1 MKKVYTYLREI
12 SLIIALLVLATSAG
26 WGQDYTDADG
36 KIHITNPRFPR
47 KAMVRPDC
55 LVNTM
60 INVITVLEDQA
71 ELSNLVDRELDNYT
85 ETKSVA
91 NISLLTD
98 PVVRVKDRKHYYPA
112 GTKAG
117 FCIRGT
123 GEEGAVLSVDLLKT
137 FFIIFYKDGKK
148 VGSAPVNQAGSSDL
162 LRLDVIQLEGSE
174 EARTYLEAEA
184 PKDIKEFDE
193 IALMIG
199 GAEVGALSLSGF
211 KICYAFVGDAQ
222 EHILTNYEEG
232 NCPEFL
238 KGITS
243 VEEKRDTW
251 YEGLPIDLGYYVIST
266 PGIEGTEGKLIDNDK
281 ESALEFFTLLSVD
294 LLGVGGPNPGVYCE
308 GELFPAG
315 TEVGFEY
322 DAGGLLGLGI
332 ARGSTIVVQ
341 QVEYESTWLGENKKV
356 IAEEEI
362 DLASSVLGLGLL
374 EGIDGSGTKTKVS
387 VIPTIPFNE
396 VHLKINPGVGA
407 SLIKTRSF
415 YYAYV
420 CEPTVLPE
428 EDSSI
433 EGISM
438 DASIVENTF
447 YLRPQG
453 DWTFLKASETLDGDP
468 LQNVNV
474 TFSNGTDTK
483 GNPVTIVSGLDEVAY
498 YTFSLTTSDGKS
510 GTVTLNHGVKTP
522 SQCNIPLQDDEYE
535 LGTDRHLDGGISIL
549 EGIKN
554 QENVIDGDNNTYAEY
569 MAGINLLSNKH
580 IIGVRKKSGGKIS
593 DGTDK
598 RIGFLVEVEDQV
610 LDVKALSFF
619 RFQLFNNGQPID
631 SKDYVADDWN
641 VISAGLIG
649 TSTASKARLGVTIPG
664 DVEFD
669 EFALYT
675 AGILELHLS
684 SPLRIYSAFVEEA
697 EWDCDN
703 PLGCDVVYAGEKSE
717 AHINYNETH
726 LPQGISI
733 GSGMTGLENLI
744 SGEEFDPKEKDKC
757 VQFFGTLNAIGST
770 VIAVDF
776 GAVMSKTHQ
785 VGFVID
791 KETYL
796 LNADVISGV
805 VISTYLNGI
814 PTGDEYSSWSVLGAN
829 VIGYGDYTYL
839 KFTPTQA
846 YDEARIEFPA
856 VASFLSSIK
865 IYSVFTL
872 NDSDGDGIPDCKD
885 PETSVGGLSD
895 ISVSP
900 EDICVGDGEIILSA
914 LPNYNGEKEYIFK
927 IKNGADEKIEKKVS
941 ISGGSIY
948 QDVILTEE
956 ETKQYGAG
964 QYTLD
969 VIVSDGTTET
979 TIRTLN
985 FTIHPTRT
993 KWIPTEP
1000 STDWN
1005 EWTNWSDGSPW
1016 TCTDVIIPSD
1026 ADTYPV
1032 LKSGVMN
1039 GCRYIHFE
1047 PNAEVVNTHRLT
1059 YEKAWVELAL
1069 HPNRY
1074 YMVTVPLKDTYSGDW
1089 FWNDLD
1095 KVDHFTALN
1104 DETLPEKRVT
1114 PTIYQRVWDF
1124 PVTDVINSNGTQ
1136 TQVKSTQW
1144 SLPYNY
1150 LATKYE
1156 TNSGGYNFNA
1166 VSVWVHPSTPA
1177 NNEEGDKNGVYKFR
1191 FPKEHTLYYYY
1202 DKNGS
1207 SVGLSESIERNK
1219 AQAGRFI
1226 YESEDST
1233 VTFPYIMRFTNDQM
1247 QSGEHDVFFVGNPF
1261 MSHIDVNRFY
1271 EVNPHL
1277 TDILVGADNQYK
1289 HLEYKE
1295 ASTGVIATSD
1305 VIAPMQS
1312 FLVRQKGDAPSCTIT
1327 FTEDML
1333 VSAPHTELTSS
1344 PEDAPNEENTIS
1356 ITASA
1361 SDTRSS
1367 AMIRFSASASDN
1379 YREREDAEILIENE
1393 TPPAVAIFTTV
1404 EDRAL
1409 DIQQRA
1415 NGGEIPLGMY
1425 LPKPEDVTLRIAVP
1439 DEYSGWMVEDVE
1451 TNRRYPLMP
1460 GEETEIHVG
1469 RLTTNVGRFYLK
1481 GQSATGNETITAT
1494 QPRLYC
1500 YREAGSHTLVVRSG
1514 SEMMTRCE
1522 VYGMDGRLRHIGQ
1535 FETDEYRFP
1544 AQEGVQIVK
1553 AYFKDGITSTVKVF

>member
-1 MKKVYTYLREI
+1 MKKIYTYLREI
-12 SLIIALLVLATSAG
+12 SLIIALLVLATAAG
-26 WGQDYTDADG
+26 WGQDGYDPETG
-36 KIHITNPRFPR
+36 KPILGPELNRR
-47 KAMVRPDC
+47 ALVRPNC
-55 LVNTM
+55 IVNT
-60 INVITVLEDQA
+60 LWEDLSILGGTKDLNNLLDDNLTNYVEIGGLA
-71 ELSNLVDRELDNYT
+71 EIDVQKEL
-85 ETKSVA
+85 
-91 NISLLTD
+91 I
-98 PVVRVKDRKHYYPA
+98 RVKDIRNYYRK
-112 GTKAG
+112 GTTVG
-117 FCIRGT
+117 FCIEASG
-123 GEEGAVLSVDLLKT
+123 GLLNLDVLKI
-137 FFIIFYKDGKK
+137 FNIMFYKDGKL
-148 VGSAPVNQAGSSDL
+148 VGASETDSGETGGGL
-162 LRLDVIQLEGSE
+162 LDVGLIQLPSN
-174 EARTYLEAEA
+174 AVSMLAVKA
-184 PKDIKEFDE
+184 PEDLDTEYFDE
-193 IALMIG
+193 IALCVG
-199 GAEVGALSLSGF
+199 G
-211 KICYAFVGDAQ
+211 
-222 EHILTNYEEG
+222 
-232 NCPEFL
+232 
-238 KGITS
+238 
-243 VEEKRDTW
+243 
-251 YEGLPIDLGYYVIST
+251 
-266 PGIEGTEGKLIDNDK
+266 
-281 ESALEFFTLLSVD
+281 LSVD
-294 LLGVGGPNPGVYCE
+294 ISSVRIRYAFAGDVQTYTLTENNAGSEDKVLGKTLGITDISNIGMVWDDDAKRGANSINSTLDDYLEAFDAVGSSVTIQWDKE
-308 GELFPAG
+308 FPKG
-315 TEVGFEY
+315 TEVGFNY
-322 DAGGLLGLGI
+322 RRMGLLAADMGPVGRITLYKDGVKTSDEVFLD
-332 ARGSTIVVQ
+332 A
-341 QVEYESTWLGENKKV
+341 
-356 IAEEEI
+356 
-362 DLASSVLGLGLL
+362 SVLSLGL
-374 EGIDGSGTKTKVS
+374 
-387 VIPTIPFNE
+387 F
-396 VHLKINPGVGA
+396 
-407 SLIKTRSF
+407 
-415 YYAYV
+415 
-420 CEPTVLPE
+420 
-428 EDSSI
+428 EDRNHTSSI
-433 EGISM
+433 IATESFNGAKFEFFGGIKLTGTHYYYGFINEAPIIPSEDRLEVGM
-438 DASIVENTF
+438 DATICLNETTY
-447 YLRPQG
+447 YLRPQS
-453 DWTFLKASETLDGDP
+453 DNWKLDKVTNDKEGEDVFEDSSSIIE
-468 LQNVNV
+468 NVN
-474 TFSNGTDTK
+474 FNPGADAE
-483 GNPVTIVSGLDEVAY
+483 GNPVTIVSGLEENAY
-498 YTFSLTTSDGKS
+498 YHFSVVEDGKKGS
-510 GTVTLNHGVKTP
+510 LILNHGVKTT
-522 SQCNIPLQDDEYE
+522 SSCNVAIDTKDYE
-535 LGTDRHLDGGISIL
+535 IGSSVDLNGGISIL
-549 EGIKN
+549 GGVKDK
-554 QENVIDGDNNTYAEY
+554 ENIVDGNNDTYAECT
-569 MAGINLLSNKH
+569 AGIELIGNQH
-580 IIGVRKKSGGKIS
+580 IIGVKKKSGTIS
-593 DGTDK
+593 DGTEDK
-598 RIGFLVEVEDQV
+598 RIGFLVEIEDKL
-610 LDVKALSFF
+610 LDLSALNFF
-619 RFQLFNNGQPID
+619 RIQLFNEGEPIRD
-631 SKDYVADDWN
+631 LEGKYVVKDWN
-641 VISAGLIG
+641 IVSAGLIG
-649 TSTASKARLGVTIPG
+649 SENASKTRLGVTVPAGIQ
-664 DVEFD
+664 FD
-669 EFALYT
+669 EFALYS
-675 AGILELHLS
+675 AGIASVRLS
-684 SPLRIYSAFVEEA
+684 TMRIYSAFVEDA
-697 EWDCDN
+697 AASCDN
-703 PLGCDVVYAGEKSE
+703 PLACDVVYAGEE
-717 AHINYNETH
+717 GMMDNAYIDYEMTN
-726 LPQGISI
+726 LPEGVSALT
-733 GSGMTGLENLI
+733 SMTGLENLV
-744 SGEEFDPKEKDKC
+744 SGKFDPNSSDNEY
-757 VQFFGTLNAIGST
+757 VQYIGTLNVLSNPS
-770 VIAVDF
+770 IAVNF
-776 GAVMSKTHQ
+776 GRIMDKTHQ
-785 VGFVID
+785 AGFVVD
-791 KETYL
+791 KQTFL
-796 LNADVISGV
+796 LNASVISGT
-805 VISTYLNGI
+805 VISTYLKGVKQ
-814 PTGDEYSSWSVLGAN
+814 ESSSNWSVVDAN

-839 KFTPTQA
+839 MFTPTMA
-846 YDEARIEFPA
+846 YDEVRLEFPA
-856 VASFLSSIK
+856 LVEIFSTIK
-865 IYSVFTL
+865 IYSVFIR
-872 NDSDGDGIPDCKD
+872 NDLDGDGIPDCMD
-885 PETSVGGLSD
+885 PDCCSGGLSAMS
-895 ISVSP
+895 ISP
-900 EDICVGDGEIILSA
+900 KDICLGDKMVFSVLPDFREESRDYIMTITNSNTNGSELIVNPFTIPSGNVYQYEIMSGQEGGLKVAGEYVLEIKENESSA
-914 LPNYNGEKEYIFK
+914 SL
-927 IKNGADEKIEKKVS
+927 A
-941 ISGGSIY
+941 
-948 QDVILTEE
+948 
-956 ETKQYGAG
+956 
-964 QYTLD
+964 
-969 VIVSDGTTET
+969 
-979 TIRTLN
+979 TLN

-993 KWIPTEP
+993 TWNDNISASET

-1005 EWTNWSDGSPW
+1005 EWTNWTEGSPW

-1177 NNEEGDKNGVYKFR
+1177 NNEEGDGNGVYKFR

-1207 SVGLSESIERNK
+1207 SVGLSESIKRNK

-1233 VTFPYIMRFTNDQM
+1233 VTFPYVMRFTNDQM

-1312 FLVRQKGDAPSCTIT
+1312 FLVRQEGDAPSCTIT
-1327 FTEDML
+1327 FTEEML
-1333 VSAPHTELTSS
+1333 VSAPKIKLTSS
-1344 PEDAPNEENTIS
+1344 PEEAPTIEKNTIS

-1393 TPPAVAIFTTV
+1393 TPPAVAIFTTA

-1494 QPRLYC
+1494 QPKLYC

-1544 AQEGVQIVK
+1544 AQKGVQIVK

>member
-1 MKKVYTYLREI
+1 MKKIYTYLREI
-12 SLIIALLVLATSAG
+12 SLIIALLVLATAAG
-26 WGQDYTDADG
+26 WGQDGYDPETG
-36 KIHITNPRFPR
+36 KPILGPELNRR
-47 KAMVRPDC
+47 ALVRPNC
-55 LVNTM
+55 IVNT
-60 INVITVLEDQA
+60 LWEDLSILGGTKDLNNLLDDNLTNYVEIGGLA
-71 ELSNLVDRELDNYT
+71 EIDVQKEL
-85 ETKSVA
+85 
-91 NISLLTD
+91 I
-98 PVVRVKDRKHYYPA
+98 RVKDIRNYYRK
-112 GTKAG
+112 GTTVG
-117 FCIRGT
+117 FCIEASG
-123 GEEGAVLSVDLLKT
+123 GLLNLDVLKI
-137 FFIIFYKDGKK
+137 FNIMFYKDGKL
-148 VGSAPVNQAGSSDL
+148 VGASETDSGETGGGL
-162 LRLDVIQLEGSE
+162 LDVGLIQLPSN
-174 EARTYLEAEA
+174 AVSMLAVKA
-184 PKDIKEFDE
+184 PEDLDTEYFDE
-193 IALMIG
+193 IALCVG
-199 GAEVGALSLSGF
+199 G
-211 KICYAFVGDAQ
+211 
-222 EHILTNYEEG
+222 
-232 NCPEFL
+232 
-238 KGITS
+238 
-243 VEEKRDTW
+243 
-251 YEGLPIDLGYYVIST
+251 
-266 PGIEGTEGKLIDNDK
+266 
-281 ESALEFFTLLSVD
+281 LSVD
-294 LLGVGGPNPGVYCE
+294 ISSVRIRYAFAGDVQTYTLTENNAGSEDKVLGKTLGITDISNIGMVWDDDAKRGANFINSSLDDYLEAFDAVGSSVTIQWDKE
-308 GELFPAG
+308 FPKG
-315 TEVGFEY
+315 TEVGFNY
-322 DAGGLLGLGI
+322 RRMGLLAADMGPVGRITLYKDGVKTSDEVFLD
-332 ARGSTIVVQ
+332 A
-341 QVEYESTWLGENKKV
+341 
-356 IAEEEI
+356 
-362 DLASSVLGLGLL
+362 SVLSLGL
-374 EGIDGSGTKTKVS
+374 
-387 VIPTIPFNE
+387 F
-396 VHLKINPGVGA
+396 
-407 SLIKTRSF
+407 
-415 YYAYV
+415 
-420 CEPTVLPE
+420 
-428 EDSSI
+428 EDRNHTSSI
-433 EGISM
+433 IATESFNGAKFEFFGGIKLTGTHYYYGFINEAPIIPSEDRLEVGM
-438 DASIVENTF
+438 DATICLNETTY
-447 YLRPQG
+447 YLRPQS
-453 DWTFLKASETLDGDP
+453 DNWKLDKVTNDKEGEDVFEDSSSIIE
-468 LQNVNV
+468 NVN
-474 TFSNGTDTK
+474 FNPGADAE
-483 GNPVTIVSGLDEVAY
+483 GNPVTIVSGLEENAY
-498 YTFSLTTSDGKS
+498 YHFSVVEDGKKGS
-510 GTVTLNHGVKTP
+510 LILNHGVKTT
-522 SQCNIPLQDDEYE
+522 SSCNVAIDTKDYE
-535 LGTDRHLDGGISIL
+535 IGSSVDLNGGISIL
-549 EGIKN
+549 GGVKDK
-554 QENVIDGDNNTYAEY
+554 ENIVDGNNDTYAECT
-569 MAGINLLSNKH
+569 AGIELIGNQH
-580 IIGVRKKSGGKIS
+580 IIGVKKKSGTIS
-593 DGTDK
+593 DGTEDK
-598 RIGFLVEVEDQV
+598 RIGFLVEIEDKL
-610 LDVKALSFF
+610 LDLSALNFF
-619 RFQLFNNGQPID
+619 RIQLFNEGEPIRD
-631 SKDYVADDWN
+631 LEGKYVVKDWN
-641 VISAGLIG
+641 IVSAGLIG
-649 TSTASKARLGVTIPG
+649 SENASKTRLGVTVPAGIQ
-664 DVEFD
+664 FD
-669 EFALYT
+669 EFALYS
-675 AGILELHLS
+675 AGIASVRLS
-684 SPLRIYSAFVEEA
+684 TMRIYSAFVEDA
-697 EWDCDN
+697 AASCDN
-703 PLGCDVVYAGEKSE
+703 PLACDVVYAGEE
-717 AHINYNETH
+717 GMMDNAYIDYEMTN
-726 LPQGISI
+726 LPEGVSALT
-733 GSGMTGLENLI
+733 SMTGLENLV
-744 SGEEFDPKEKDKC
+744 SGKFDPNSSDNEY
-757 VQFFGTLNAIGST
+757 VQYIGTLNVLSNPS
-770 VIAVDF
+770 IAVNF
-776 GAVMSKTHQ
+776 GRIMDKTHQ
-785 VGFVID
+785 AGFVVD
-791 KETYL
+791 KQTFL
-796 LNADVISGV
+796 LNASVISGT
-805 VISTYLNGI
+805 VISTYLKGVKQ
-814 PTGDEYSSWSVLGAN
+814 ESSSNWSVVDAN

-839 KFTPTQA
+839 MFTPTMA
-846 YDEARIEFPA
+846 YDEVRLEFPA
-856 VASFLSSIK
+856 LVEIFSTIK
-865 IYSVFTL
+865 IYSVFIR
-872 NDSDGDGIPDCKD
+872 NDLDGDGIPDCMD
-885 PETSVGGLSD
+885 PDCCSGGLSAMS
-895 ISVSP
+895 ISP
-900 EDICVGDGEIILSA
+900 KDICLGDKMVFSVLPDFREESRDYIMTITNSNTNGSELIVNPFTIPSGNVYQYEIMSGQEGGLKVAGEYVLEIKENESSA
-914 LPNYNGEKEYIFK
+914 SL
-927 IKNGADEKIEKKVS
+927 A
-941 ISGGSIY
+941 
-948 QDVILTEE
+948 
-956 ETKQYGAG
+956 
-964 QYTLD
+964 
-969 VIVSDGTTET
+969 
-979 TIRTLN
+979 TLN

-993 KWIPTEP
+993 TWNDNISASET

-1005 EWTNWSDGSPW
+1005 EWTNWTEGSPW

-1177 NNEEGDKNGVYKFR
+1177 NNEEGDGNGVYKFR

-1207 SVGLSESIERNK
+1207 SVGLSESIKRNK

-1233 VTFPYIMRFTNDQM
+1233 VTFPYVMRFTNDQM

-1312 FLVRQKGDAPSCTIT
+1312 FLVRQEGDAPSCTIT
-1327 FTEDML
+1327 FTEEML
-1333 VSAPHTELTSS
+1333 VSAPKIKLTSS
-1344 PEDAPNEENTIS
+1344 PEEAPTIEKNTIS

-1393 TPPAVAIFTTV
+1393 TPPAVAIFTTA

-1494 QPRLYC
+1494 QPKLYC

-1544 AQEGVQIVK
+1544 AQKGVQIVK

>member
-12 SLIIALLVLATSAG
+12 SLIIALLVLATGAG
-26 WGQDYTDADG
+26 WGQTHTGDWTDVDG
-36 KIHITNPRFPR
+36 KIHIADPRFPR

-55 LVNTM
+55 LVNSF
-60 INVITVLEDQA
+60 IDVVNVFKDESKIG
-71 ELSNLVDRELDNYT
+71 NLVDRNIDNCT
-85 ETKSVA
+85 ETKELA
-91 NISLLTD
+91 NIKLVE
-98 PVVRVKDRKHYYPA
+98 PIVQIKDRKHYYPK
-112 GTKAG
+112 GTNAG
-117 FCIRGT
+117 FCIQGT
-123 GEEGAVLSVDLLKT
+123 GEGTSILSLNLLKIV
-137 FFIIFYKDGKK
+137 FISFYKDGKP
-148 VGSAPVNQAGSSDL
+148 VGSKAVDQGTDSGL
-162 LRLDVIQLEGSE
+162 LGLDILQLEGDK
-174 EARTYLEAEA
+174 EALTYFEAEA
-184 PKDIKEFDE
+184 PDEFDE
-193 IALMIG
+193 IGLMIG
-199 GAEVGALSLSGF
+199 GVNIAVANLSSF
-211 KICYAFVGDAQ
+211 KIRYAFVGDAQ
-222 EHILTNYEEG
+222 ENVLSEE
-232 NCPEFL
+232 L
-238 KGITS
+238 
-243 VEEKRDTW
+243 
-251 YEGLPIDLGYYVIST
+251 EGLTSIEEELDIWYGGGIVIPLFAYSQQ
-266 PGIEGTEGKLIDNDK
+266 GNLKDNDK
-281 ESALEFFTLLSVD
+281 ETGVICTTIAQINLGKAGPKVGLSWDGKV
-294 LLGVGGPNPGVYCE
+294 
-308 GELFPAG
+308 FQAG
-315 TEVGFEY
+315 TEVGFEF
-322 DAGGLLGLGI
+322 DAGGLLSLGV
-332 ARGSTIVVQ
+332 ASSTSIIVANEGQ
-341 QVEYESTWLGENKKV
+341 
-356 IAEEEI
+356 EEEI
-362 DLASSVLGLGLL
+362 FLEKSIMSLGLIGG
-374 EGIDGSGTKTKVS
+374 EKTKVS
-387 VIPTIPFNE
+387 VISPIDFSE
-396 VHLKINPGVGA
+396 VYLKIDPGLAEVGVE
-407 SLIKTRSF
+407 RSF
-415 YYAYV
+415 YYAYI
-420 CEPTVLPE
+420 CEPTKLPE
-428 EDSSI
+428 ENTSL
-433 EGISM
+433 EVSM
-438 DASIVENTF
+438 DASICNNETT
-447 YLRPQG
+447 YELRPE
-453 DWTFLKASETLDGDP
+453 DAIWTLE
-468 LQNVNV
+468 NVINRE
-474 TFSNGTDTK
+474 GTDITESVSNNIQYSK
-483 GNPVTIVSGLDEVAY
+483 GEDAMLVSGLTENAY
-498 YTFSLTTSDGKS
+498 YYFKAEKDGKT
-510 GTVTLNHGVKTP
+510 GTLVLNHGVQ
-522 SQCNIPLQDDEYE
+522 SSSGCNESVNQDEYE
-535 LGTDRHLDGGISIL
+535 LGTNTYLNGGISIL

-554 QENVIDGDNNTYAEY
+554 PENVIDGDNNTYAENS
-569 MAGINLLSNKH
+569 AGIGIASNKH
-580 IIGVRKKSGGKIS
+580 IIGVKKRNGEIS
-593 DGTDK
+593 DGEEDK
-598 RIGFLVEVEDQV
+598 RIGFLVETESKLLN
-610 LDVKALSFF
+610 LDALNFF
-619 RFQLFNNGQPID
+619 RIQLFYKGEPIEDLNG
-631 SKDYVADDWN
+631 DYVAKDWN
-641 VISAGLIG
+641 VVSAGLIG
-649 TSTASKARLGVTIPG
+649 SENASKARIGVTIPKE
-664 DVEFD
+664 VKFD
-669 EFALYT
+669 EFALYST
-675 AGILELHLS
+675 GVLTIHLS
-684 SPLRIYSAFVEEA
+684 TMRIYSAFVENAVES
-697 EWDCDN
+697 CDN
-703 PLGCDVVYAGEKSE
+703 PLNCDVVYAGDDGLFGD
-717 AHINYNETH
+717 AYINYDRTY
-726 LPQGISI
+726 LPSGISI
-733 GSGMTGLENLI
+733 SSGMSGLENLLL
-744 SGEEFDPKEKDKC
+744 GEFNPDKY
-757 VQFFGTLNAIGST
+757 VQYFGTLSALSNLSIS
-770 VIAVDF
+770 VNF
-776 GAVMSKTHQ
+776 GRIMSKTHQ
-785 VGFVID
+785 VGFVMN
-791 KETYL
+791 KQTYL
-796 LNADVISGV
+796 LNADVISGA
-805 VISTYLNGI
+805 IITTYLGGFKQEQFSN
-814 PTGDEYSSWSVLGAN
+814 WSILDAN

-839 KFTPTQA
+839 MFNPTKE
-846 YDEARIEFPA
+846 YDEVQLQLPVVVGALE
-856 VASFLSSIK
+856 SIK
-865 IYSVFTL
+865 IYSAFIR
-872 NDSDGDGIPDCKD
+872 NDADGDGIPDCMD
-885 PETSVGGLSD
+885 PDSCSGGLSGLN
-895 ISVSP
+895 ITP
-900 EDICVGDGEIILSA
+900 EDACEGEDVVFST
-914 LPNYNGEKEYIFK
+914 LPNYQEDSRNYKISISKISVTPNEIVKE
-927 IKNGADEKIEKKVS
+927 ETVS
-941 ISGGSIY
+941 IPKGSIY
-948 QDVILTEE
+948 QYPISME
-956 ETKQYGAG
+956 AG
-964 QYTLD
+964 QYVLTIEENN
-969 VIVSDGTTET
+969 VDGA
-979 TIRTLN
+979 IAN
-985 FTIHPTRT
+985 SVYFTIHPTRT
-993 KWIPTEP
+993 TWETSETT

-1005 EWTNWSDGSPW
+1005 EWTNWTEGSPW

-1032 LKSGVMN
+1032 LESGVMN

-1089 FWNDLD
+1089 FWNDLNN
-1095 KVDHFTALN
+1095 VDYFTALN

-1177 NNEEGDKNGVYKFR
+1177 NNEEGDGDGVYKFR

-1207 SVGLSESIERNK
+1207 SVGLSESIKRNK

-1312 FLVRQKGDAPSCTIT
+1312 FLVRQEGDAPSCTIT

-1367 AMIRFSASASDN
+1367 AIIRFSASASDN

-1393 TPPAVAIFTTV
+1393 TPPAVAIFTTA

-1494 QPRLYC
+1494 QPKLYC

-1544 AQEGVQIVK
+1544 AQKGVQIVK

>member
-1 MKKVYTYLREI
+1 MKKIYTYLREI
-12 SLIIALLVLATSAG
+12 SLIIALLVLATAAG
-26 WGQDYTDADG
+26 WGQDGYDPETG
-36 KIHITNPRFPR
+36 KPILGPELNRR
-47 KAMVRPDC
+47 ALVRPNC
-55 LVNTM
+55 IVNT
-60 INVITVLEDQA
+60 LWEDLSILGGTKDLNNLLDDNLTNYVEIGGLA
-71 ELSNLVDRELDNYT
+71 EIDVQKEL
-85 ETKSVA
+85 
-91 NISLLTD
+91 I
-98 PVVRVKDRKHYYPA
+98 RVKDIRNYYRK
-112 GTKAG
+112 GTTVG
-117 FCIRGT
+117 FCIEASG
-123 GEEGAVLSVDLLKT
+123 GLLNLDVLKI
-137 FFIIFYKDGKK
+137 FNIMFYKDGKL
-148 VGSAPVNQAGSSDL
+148 VGSSETDSGETGGGL
-162 LRLDVIQLEGSE
+162 LDVGLIQLPSN
-174 EARTYLEAEA
+174 AVSMLAVKA
-184 PKDIKEFDE
+184 PEDLDTEYFDE
-193 IALMIG
+193 IALCVG
-199 GAEVGALSLSGF
+199 G
-211 KICYAFVGDAQ
+211 
-222 EHILTNYEEG
+222 
-232 NCPEFL
+232 
-238 KGITS
+238 
-243 VEEKRDTW
+243 
-251 YEGLPIDLGYYVIST
+251 
-266 PGIEGTEGKLIDNDK
+266 
-281 ESALEFFTLLSVD
+281 LSVD
-294 LLGVGGPNPGVYCE
+294 ISSVRIRYAFAGDVQTYTLTENNAGSEDKVLGKTLGITDISNIGMVWDDDAKRGANFINSSLDDYLEAFDAVGSSVTIQWDKE
-308 GELFPAG
+308 FPKG
-315 TEVGFEY
+315 TEVGFNY
-322 DAGGLLGLGI
+322 RRMGLLAADMGPVGRITLYKDGVKT
-332 ARGSTIVVQ
+332 SD
-341 QVEYESTWLGENKKV
+341 
-356 IAEEEI
+356 EI
-362 DLASSVLGLGLL
+362 FLDASVLSLGL
-374 EGIDGSGTKTKVS
+374 
-387 VIPTIPFNE
+387 F
-396 VHLKINPGVGA
+396 
-407 SLIKTRSF
+407 
-415 YYAYV
+415 
-420 CEPTVLPE
+420 
-428 EDSSI
+428 EDRNHTSSI
-433 EGISM
+433 IATESFNGAKFEFFGGIKLTGTHYYYGFINEAPIIPSEDRLEVGM
-438 DASIVENTF
+438 DATICLNETTY
-447 YLRPQG
+447 YLRPQS
-453 DWTFLKASETLDGDP
+453 DNWKLDKVTNDKEGEDVFEDSSSIIE
-468 LQNVNV
+468 NVN
-474 TFSNGTDTK
+474 FNPGADAE
-483 GNPVTIVSGLDEVAY
+483 GNPVTIVSGLEENAY
-498 YTFSLTTSDGKS
+498 YHFSVVEDGKKGS
-510 GTVTLNHGVKTP
+510 LILNHGVKTT
-522 SQCNIPLQDDEYE
+522 SSCNVAIDTKDYE
-535 LGTDRHLDGGISIL
+535 IGSSVDLNGGISIL
-549 EGIKN
+549 GGVKDK
-554 QENVIDGDNNTYAEY
+554 ENIVDGNNDTYAECT
-569 MAGINLLSNKH
+569 AGIELIGNQH
-580 IIGVRKKSGGKIS
+580 IIGVKKKSGTIS
-593 DGTDK
+593 DGTEDK
-598 RIGFLVEVEDQV
+598 RIGFLVEIEDKL
-610 LDVKALSFF
+610 LDLSALNFF
-619 RFQLFNNGQPID
+619 RIQLFNEGEPIRD
-631 SKDYVADDWN
+631 LEGKYVVKDWN
-641 VISAGLIG
+641 IVSAGLIG
-649 TSTASKARLGVTIPG
+649 SENASKTRLGVTVPAGIQ
-664 DVEFD
+664 FD
-669 EFALYT
+669 EFALYS
-675 AGILELHLS
+675 AGIASVRLS
-684 SPLRIYSAFVEEA
+684 TMRIYSAFVEDA
-697 EWDCDN
+697 AASCDN
-703 PLGCDVVYAGEKSE
+703 PLACDVVYAGEE
-717 AHINYNETH
+717 GMMDNAYIDYEMTN
-726 LPQGISI
+726 LPEGVSALT
-733 GSGMTGLENLI
+733 SMTGLENLV
-744 SGEEFDPKEKDKC
+744 SGKFDPNSSDNEY
-757 VQFFGTLNAIGST
+757 VQYIGTLNVLSNPS
-770 VIAVDF
+770 IAVNF
-776 GAVMSKTHQ
+776 GRIMDKTHQ
-785 VGFVID
+785 AGFVVD
-791 KETYL
+791 KQTFL
-796 LNADVISGV
+796 LNASVISGT
-805 VISTYLNGI
+805 VISTYLKGVKQ
-814 PTGDEYSSWSVLGAN
+814 ESSSNWSVVDAN

-839 KFTPTQA
+839 MFTPTMA
-846 YDEARIEFPA
+846 YDEVRLEFPA
-856 VASFLSSIK
+856 LVEIFSTIK
-865 IYSVFTL
+865 IYSVFIR
-872 NDSDGDGIPDCKD
+872 NDLDGDGIPDCMD
-885 PETSVGGLSD
+885 PDCCSGGLSAMS
-895 ISVSP
+895 ISP
-900 EDICVGDGEIILSA
+900 KDICLGDKMVFSVLPDFREESRDYIMTITNSNTNGSELIVNPFTIPSGNVYQYEIMSGQEGGLKVAGEYVLEIKENESSA
-914 LPNYNGEKEYIFK
+914 SL
-927 IKNGADEKIEKKVS
+927 A
-941 ISGGSIY
+941 
-948 QDVILTEE
+948 
-956 ETKQYGAG
+956 
-964 QYTLD
+964 
-969 VIVSDGTTET
+969 
-979 TIRTLN
+979 TLN

-993 KWIPTEP
+993 TWNDNISASET

-1005 EWTNWSDGSPW
+1005 EWTNWTEGSPW

-1177 NNEEGDKNGVYKFR
+1177 NNEEGDGNGVYKFR

-1207 SVGLSESIERNK
+1207 SVGLSESIKRNK

-1233 VTFPYIMRFTNDQM
+1233 VTFPYVMRFTNDQM

-1312 FLVRQKGDAPSCTIT
+1312 FLVRQEGDAPSCTIT
-1327 FTEDML
+1327 FTEEML
-1333 VSAPHTELTSS
+1333 VSAPKIKLTSS
-1344 PEDAPNEENTIS
+1344 PEEAPTIEKNTIS

-1393 TPPAVAIFTTV
+1393 TPPAVAIFTTA

-1494 QPRLYC
+1494 QPKLYC

-1544 AQEGVQIVK
+1544 AQKGVQIVK

>member
-1 MKKVYTYLREI
+1 MKKIYTYLREI
-12 SLIIALLVLATSAG
+12 SLIIALLVLATAAG
-26 WGQDYTDADG
+26 WGQDGYDPETG
-36 KIHITNPRFPR
+36 KPILGPELNRR
-47 KAMVRPDC
+47 ALVRPNC
-55 LVNTM
+55 IVNT
-60 INVITVLEDQA
+60 LWEDLSILGGTKDLNNLLDDNLTNYVEIGGLA
-71 ELSNLVDRELDNYT
+71 EIDVQKEL
-85 ETKSVA
+85 
-91 NISLLTD
+91 I
-98 PVVRVKDRKHYYPA
+98 RVKDIRNYYRK
-112 GTKAG
+112 GTTVG
-117 FCIRGT
+117 FCIEASG
-123 GEEGAVLSVDLLKT
+123 GLLNLDVLKI
-137 FFIIFYKDGKK
+137 FNIMFYKDGKL
-148 VGSAPVNQAGSSDL
+148 VGSSETDSGETGGGL
-162 LRLDVIQLEGSE
+162 LDVGLIQLPSN
-174 EARTYLEAEA
+174 AVSMLAVKA
-184 PKDIKEFDE
+184 PEDLDTEYFDE
-193 IALMIG
+193 IALCVG
-199 GAEVGALSLSGF
+199 G
-211 KICYAFVGDAQ
+211 
-222 EHILTNYEEG
+222 
-232 NCPEFL
+232 
-238 KGITS
+238 
-243 VEEKRDTW
+243 
-251 YEGLPIDLGYYVIST
+251 
-266 PGIEGTEGKLIDNDK
+266 
-281 ESALEFFTLLSVD
+281 LSVD
-294 LLGVGGPNPGVYCE
+294 ISSVRIRYAFAGDVQTYTLTENNAGSEDKVLGKTLGITDISNIGMVWDDDAKRGANFINSSLDDYLEAFDAVGSSVTIQWDKE
-308 GELFPAG
+308 FPKG
-315 TEVGFEY
+315 TEVGFNY
-322 DAGGLLGLGI
+322 RRMGLLAADMGPVGRITLYKDGVKTSDEVFLD
-332 ARGSTIVVQ
+332 A
-341 QVEYESTWLGENKKV
+341 
-356 IAEEEI
+356 
-362 DLASSVLGLGLL
+362 SVLSLGL
-374 EGIDGSGTKTKVS
+374 
-387 VIPTIPFNE
+387 F
-396 VHLKINPGVGA
+396 
-407 SLIKTRSF
+407 
-415 YYAYV
+415 
-420 CEPTVLPE
+420 
-428 EDSSI
+428 EDRNHTSSI
-433 EGISM
+433 IATESFNGAKFEFFGGIKLTGTHYYYGFINEAPIIPSEDRLEVGM
-438 DASIVENTF
+438 DATICLNETTY
-447 YLRPQG
+447 YLRPQS
-453 DWTFLKASETLDGDP
+453 DNWKLDKVTNDKEGEDVFEDSSSIIE
-468 LQNVNV
+468 NVN
-474 TFSNGTDTK
+474 FNPGADAE
-483 GNPVTIVSGLDEVAY
+483 GNPVTIVSGLEENAY
-498 YTFSLTTSDGKS
+498 YHFSVVEDGKKGS
-510 GTVTLNHGVKTP
+510 LILNHGVKTT
-522 SQCNIPLQDDEYE
+522 SSCNVAIDTKDYE
-535 LGTDRHLDGGISIL
+535 IGSSVDLNGGISIL
-549 EGIKN
+549 GGVKDK
-554 QENVIDGDNNTYAEY
+554 ENIVDGNNDTYAECT
-569 MAGINLLSNKH
+569 AGIELIGNQH
-580 IIGVRKKSGGKIS
+580 IIGVKKKSGTIS
-593 DGTDK
+593 DGTEDK
-598 RIGFLVEVEDQV
+598 RIGFLVEIEDKL
-610 LDVKALSFF
+610 LDLSALNFF
-619 RFQLFNNGQPID
+619 RIQLFNEGEPIRD
-631 SKDYVADDWN
+631 LEGKYVVKDWN
-641 VISAGLIG
+641 IVSAGLIG
-649 TSTASKARLGVTIPG
+649 SENASKTRLGVTVPAGIQ
-664 DVEFD
+664 FD
-669 EFALYT
+669 EFALYS
-675 AGILELHLS
+675 AGIASVRLS
-684 SPLRIYSAFVEEA
+684 TMRIYSAFVEDA
-697 EWDCDN
+697 AASCDN
-703 PLGCDVVYAGEKSE
+703 PLACDVVYAGEE
-717 AHINYNETH
+717 GMMDNAYIDYEMTN
-726 LPQGISI
+726 LPEGVSALT
-733 GSGMTGLENLI
+733 SMTGLENLV
-744 SGEEFDPKEKDKC
+744 SGKFDPNSSDNEY
-757 VQFFGTLNAIGST
+757 VQYIGTLNVLSNPS
-770 VIAVDF
+770 IAVNF
-776 GAVMSKTHQ
+776 GRIMDKTHQ
-785 VGFVID
+785 AGFVVD
-791 KETYL
+791 KQTFL
-796 LNADVISGV
+796 LNASVISGT
-805 VISTYLNGI
+805 VISTYLKGVKQ
-814 PTGDEYSSWSVLGAN
+814 ESSSNWSVVDAN

-839 KFTPTQA
+839 MFTPTMA
-846 YDEARIEFPA
+846 YDEVRLEFPA
-856 VASFLSSIK
+856 LVEIFSTIK
-865 IYSVFTL
+865 IYSVFIR
-872 NDSDGDGIPDCKD
+872 NDLDGDGIPDFMD
-885 PETSVGGLSD
+885 PDCCSGGLSAMS
-895 ISVSP
+895 ISP
-900 EDICVGDGEIILSA
+900 KDICLGDKMVFSVLPDFREESRDYIMTITNSNTNGSELIVNPFTIPSGNVYQYEIMSGQEGGLKVAGEYVLEIKENESSA
-914 LPNYNGEKEYIFK
+914 SL
-927 IKNGADEKIEKKVS
+927 A
-941 ISGGSIY
+941 
-948 QDVILTEE
+948 
-956 ETKQYGAG
+956 
-964 QYTLD
+964 
-969 VIVSDGTTET
+969 
-979 TIRTLN
+979 TLN

-993 KWIPTEP
+993 TWNDNISASET

-1005 EWTNWSDGSPW
+1005 EWTNWTEGSPW

-1177 NNEEGDKNGVYKFR
+1177 NNEEGDGNGVYKFR

-1207 SVGLSESIERNK
+1207 SVGLSESIKRNK

-1233 VTFPYIMRFTNDQM
+1233 VTFPYVMRFTNDQM

-1312 FLVRQKGDAPSCTIT
+1312 FLVRQEGDAPSCTIT
-1327 FTEDML
+1327 FTEEML
-1333 VSAPHTELTSS
+1333 VSAPKIKLTSS
-1344 PEDAPNEENTIS
+1344 PEEAPTIEKNTIS

-1393 TPPAVAIFTTV
+1393 TPPAVAIFTTA

-1481 GQSATGNETITAT
+1481 GQSATGNETITVT
-1494 QPRLYC
+1494 QPKLYC

-1544 AQEGVQIVK
+1544 AQKGVQIVK

>member
-1 MKKVYTYLREI
+1 MQLNFVDK
-12 SLIIALLVLATSAG
+12 LIKLYDS
-26 WGQDYTDADG
+26 
-36 KIHITNPRFPR
+36 
-47 KAMVRPDC
+47 
-55 LVNTM
+55 
-60 INVITVLEDQA
+60 
-71 ELSNLVDRELDNYT
+71 
-85 ETKSVA
+85 
-91 NISLLTD
+91 
-98 PVVRVKDRKHYYPA
+98 
-112 GTKAG
+112 
-117 FCIRGT
+117 
-123 GEEGAVLSVDLLKT
+123 
-137 FFIIFYKDGKK
+137 
-148 VGSAPVNQAGSSDL
+148 
-162 LRLDVIQLEGSE
+162 
-174 EARTYLEAEA
+174 
-184 PKDIKEFDE
+184 
-193 IALMIG
+193 
-199 GAEVGALSLSGF
+199 
-211 KICYAFVGDAQ
+211 
-222 EHILTNYEEG
+222 
-232 NCPEFL
+232 
-238 KGITS
+238 
-243 VEEKRDTW
+243 
-251 YEGLPIDLGYYVIST
+251 
-266 PGIEGTEGKLIDNDK
+266 EGK
-281 ESALEFFTLLSVD
+281 
-294 LLGVGGPNPGVYCE
+294 
-308 GELFPAG
+308 
-315 TEVGFEY
+315 
-322 DAGGLLGLGI
+322 
-332 ARGSTIVVQ
+332 
-341 QVEYESTWLGENKKV
+341 
-356 IAEEEI
+356 
-362 DLASSVLGLGLL
+362 
-374 EGIDGSGTKTKVS
+374 
-387 VIPTIPFNE
+387 
-396 VHLKINPGVGA
+396 
-407 SLIKTRSF
+407 
-415 YYAYV
+415 
-420 CEPTVLPE
+420 
-428 EDSSI
+428 
-433 EGISM
+433 
-438 DASIVENTF
+438 
-447 YLRPQG
+447 
-453 DWTFLKASETLDGDP
+453 
-468 LQNVNV
+468 
-474 TFSNGTDTK
+474 
-483 GNPVTIVSGLDEVAY
+483 
-498 YTFSLTTSDGKS
+498 
-510 GTVTLNHGVKTP
+510 
-522 SQCNIPLQDDEYE
+522 
-535 LGTDRHLDGGISIL
+535 
-549 EGIKN
+549 
-554 QENVIDGDNNTYAEY
+554 
-569 MAGINLLSNKH
+569 
-580 IIGVRKKSGGKIS
+580 
-593 DGTDK
+593 
-598 RIGFLVEVEDQV
+598 EVESYTVQ
-610 LDVKALSFF
+610 
-619 RFQLFNNGQPID
+619 
-631 SKDYVADDWN
+631 DWN
-641 VISAGLIG
+641 VISAALIG
-649 TSTASKARLGVTIPG
+649 SLNSSKMRLGITVPA
-664 DVEFD
+664 DVEFC
-669 EFALYT
+669 EYSLWTGGVA
-675 AGILELHLS
+675 AIQLS
-684 SPLRIYSAFVEEA
+684 SMRIYSAFVENA
-697 EWDCDN
+697 SANCDN
-703 PLGCDVVYAGEKSE
+703 PLSCDAVMVGSGALSNAY
-717 AHINYNETH
+717 INYDQTS
-726 LPQGISI
+726 LPSIGVGVGIS
-733 GSGMTGLENLI
+733 GLENLLN
-744 SGEEFDPKEKDKC
+744 GEFNPDKYAHF
-757 VQFFGTLNAIGST
+757 VATVGVDLTGST
-770 VIAVDF
+770 SISIKLGRVLGPNQQIGFIVDR
-776 GAVMSKTHQ
+776 KTF
-785 VGFVID
+785 VGNVNLLQTT
-791 KETYL
+791 KVRTYL
-796 LNADVISGV
+796 DGTWQDEMTEWGLLGV
-805 VISTYLNGI
+805 DL
-814 PTGDEYSSWSVLGAN
+814 
-829 VIGYGDYTYL
+829 IGNGDYQYL
-839 KFTPTQA
+839 MINPKYP
-846 YDEARIEFPA
+846 YDEVELTF
-856 VASFLSSIK
+856 SSLVSALNTMK
-865 IYSVFTL
+865 IYSVFVR
-872 NDSDGDGIPDCKD
+872 NDSDGDGLPDCID
-885 PETSVGGLSD
+885 PNPCSDELTGLSVNP
-895 ISVSP
+895 S
-900 EDICVGDGEIILSA
+900 DICEGE
-914 LPNYNGEKEYIFK
+914 
-927 IKNGADEKIEKKVS
+927 
-941 ISGGSIY
+941 
-948 QDVILTEE
+948 DVILSGSANFSELP
-956 ETKQYGAG
+956 KSYQ
-964 QYTLD
+964 
-969 VIVSDGTTET
+969 VFVHDGTTEYDMGT
-979 TIRTLN
+979 LTIN
-985 FTIHPTRT
+985 DNGAFTYQIKDLSAGIYSLKLIEDLPANSTEQPVEYEGLSFKVHPTRT

-1005 EWTNWSDGSPW
+1005 EWTNWSEGSPW

-1393 TPPAVAIFTTV
+1393 TPPAVAIFTTA

-1494 QPRLYC
+1494 QPKLYC

-1544 AQEGVQIVK
+1544 AQKGVQIVK

>member
-1 MKKVYTYLREI
+1 MKKIYTYLREI
-12 SLIIALLVLATSAG
+12 SLIIALLVLATGAG
-26 WGQDYTDADG
+26 WGQDGYDPETG
-36 KIHITNPRFPR
+36 KLILGPELNRR
-47 KAMVRPDC
+47 ALVRPNC
-55 LVNTM
+55 IVNTM
-60 INVITVLEDQA
+60 YDIVKVLGQASNMNNVLDQ
-71 ELSNLVDRELDNYT
+71 ELSNAVAFE
-85 ETKSVA
+85 SVA
-91 NISLLTD
+91 EVGVALDELI
-98 PVVRVKDRKHYYPA
+98 RVKDMKNYYKA
-112 GTKAG
+112 GTTVG
-117 FCIRGT
+117 FCIEASET
-123 GEEGAVLSVDLLKT
+123 SLLSLDLLKM
-137 FFIIFYKDGKK
+137 FEINFYKDGDPEPI
-148 VGSAPVNQAGSSDL
+148 GSAMVNPEAGGGL
-162 LRLDVIQLEGSE
+162 LGVSLIQLPSE
-174 EARTYLEAEA
+174 AVTMLSVKA
-184 PKDIKEFDE
+184 PDDLKGGCFDE
-193 IALMIG
+193 IGLGVAGISLD
-199 GAEVGALSLSGF
+199 VLSTL
-211 KICYAFVGDAQ
+211 KIRYAFVGDAQ
-222 EHILTNYEEG
+222 EY
-232 NCPEFL
+232 
-238 KGITS
+238 
-243 VEEKRDTW
+243 R
-251 YEGLPIDLGYYVIST
+251 
-266 PGIEGTEGKLIDNDK
+266 LIDDNAGEGAILGNDLNAK
-281 ESALEFFTLLSVD
+281 ITDGVSAWNVSEFIDDNYDNGVVFSRAGKASITLTWD
-294 LLGVGGPNPGVYCE
+294 N
-308 GELFPAG
+308 LFQKG
-315 TEVGFEY
+315 TEVGFNY
-322 DAGGLLGLGI
+322 TIGGLASIDAGAIGHITLYKNGEEVDDVNLETSVLKISALSGERTTSSIIAKEAFNSVKFTINAGFLGI
-332 ARGSTIVVQ
+332 TGILSGVTFHYGFVNKSPEI
-341 QVEYESTWLGENKKV
+341 LG
-356 IAEEEI
+356 
-362 DLASSVLGLGLL
+362 DC
-374 EGIDGSGTKTKVS
+374 
-387 VIPTIPFNE
+387 
-396 VHLKINPGVGA
+396 H
-407 SLIKTRSF
+407 
-415 YYAYV
+415 
-420 CEPTVLPE
+420 
-428 EDSSI
+428 I
-433 EGISM
+433 EGITM
-438 DASIVENTF
+438 DASICGNETT
-447 YLRPQG
+447 YELRPIKDVEWSLTKVTNSDGQ
-453 DWTFLKASETLDGDP
+453 DITSQVQNNLTWSET
-468 LQNVNV
+468 
-474 TFSNGTDTK
+474 DTTK
-483 GNPVTIVSGLDEVAY
+483 VVSGLKMPGE
-498 YTFSLTTSDGKS
+498 YTFTATKKNEDGTIACTEDVILKHGMQTSSDCNMP
-510 GTVTLNHGVKTP
+510 VTDL
-522 SQCNIPLQDDEYE
+522 EYE
-535 LGTDRHLDGGISIL
+535 LAPSRGFSGGI
-549 EGIKN
+549 GISTGIRNRENIINDNYDDYADIDPNIMLLNN
-554 QENVIDGDNNTYAEY
+554 QFV
-569 MAGINLLSNKH
+569 
-580 IIGVRKKSGGKIS
+580 IGVRKKNGNIS
-593 DGTDK
+593 DGNEK
-598 RIGFLVEVEDQV
+598 RIGFLVDLPNTFLNANVLQFFYIKLYDSEGKEVESYTVQ
-610 LDVKALSFF
+610 
-619 RFQLFNNGQPID
+619 
-631 SKDYVADDWN
+631 DWN
-641 VISAGLIG
+641 VISAALIG
-649 TSTASKARLGVTIPG
+649 SLNSSKMRLGITVPA
-664 DVEFD
+664 DVEFC
-669 EFALYT
+669 EYSLWTGGVA
-675 AGILELHLS
+675 AIQLS
-684 SPLRIYSAFVEEA
+684 SMRIYSAFVENA
-697 EWDCDN
+697 SANCDN
-703 PLGCDVVYAGEKSE
+703 PLSCDAVMVGSGALSNAY
-717 AHINYNETH
+717 INYDQTS
-726 LPQGISI
+726 LPSIGVGVGIS
-733 GSGMTGLENLI
+733 GLENLLN
-744 SGEEFDPKEKDKC
+744 GEFNPDKYAHF
-757 VQFFGTLNAIGST
+757 VATVGVDLTGST
-770 VIAVDF
+770 SISIKLGRVLGPNQQIGFIVDR
-776 GAVMSKTHQ
+776 KTF
-785 VGFVID
+785 VGNVNLLQTT
-791 KETYL
+791 KVRTYL
-796 LNADVISGV
+796 DGTWQDEMTEWGLLGV
-805 VISTYLNGI
+805 DL
-814 PTGDEYSSWSVLGAN
+814 
-829 VIGYGDYTYL
+829 IGNGDYQYL
-839 KFTPTQA
+839 MINPKYP
-846 YDEARIEFPA
+846 YDEVELTF
-856 VASFLSSIK
+856 SSLVSALNTMK
-865 IYSVFTL
+865 IYSVFVR
-872 NDSDGDGIPDCKD
+872 NDSDGDGLPDCID
-885 PETSVGGLSD
+885 PNPCSDELTGLSVNP
-895 ISVSP
+895 S
-900 EDICVGDGEIILSA
+900 DICEGE
-914 LPNYNGEKEYIFK
+914 
-927 IKNGADEKIEKKVS
+927 
-941 ISGGSIY
+941 
-948 QDVILTEE
+948 DVILSGSANFSELP
-956 ETKQYGAG
+956 KSYQ
-964 QYTLD
+964 
-969 VIVSDGTTET
+969 VFVHDGTTEYDMGT
-979 TIRTLN
+979 LTIN
-985 FTIHPTRT
+985 DNGAFTYQIKDLSAGIYSLKLIEDLPANSTEQPVEYEGLSFKVHPTRT

-1005 EWTNWSDGSPW
+1005 EWTNWSEGSPW

-1393 TPPAVAIFTTV
+1393 TPPAVAIFTTA

-1494 QPRLYC
+1494 QPKLYC

-1544 AQEGVQIVK
+1544 AQKGVQIVK

>member
-1 MKKVYTYLREI
+1 MKKIYTYLREI
-12 SLIIALLVLATSAG
+12 SLIIALLVLATGAG

-498 YTFSLTTSDGKS
+498 YTFSLTTSDDKS

-856 VASFLSSIK
+856 VASLLSSIK

-1005 EWTNWSDGSPW
+1005 EWTNWTEGSPW

-1026 ADTYPV
+1026 AYTPV
-1032 LKSGVMN
+1032 
-1039 GCRYIHFE
+1039 
-1047 PNAEVVNTHRLT
+1047 
-1059 YEKAWVELAL
+1059 
-1069 HPNRY
+1069 
-1074 YMVTVPLKDTYSGDW
+1074 
-1089 FWNDLD
+1089 
-1095 KVDHFTALN
+1095 
-1104 DETLPEKRVT
+1104 
-1114 PTIYQRVWDF
+1114 
-1124 PVTDVINSNGTQ
+1124 DV
-1136 TQVKSTQW
+1136 
-1144 SLPYNY
+1144 
-1150 LATKYE
+1150 
-1156 TNSGGYNFNA
+1156 
-1166 VSVWVHPSTPA
+1166 
-1177 NNEEGDKNGVYKFR
+1177 
-1191 FPKEHTLYYYY
+1191 
-1202 DKNGS
+1202 
-1207 SVGLSESIERNK
+1207 
-1219 AQAGRFI
+1219 
-1226 YESEDST
+1226 
-1233 VTFPYIMRFTNDQM
+1233 
-1247 QSGEHDVFFVGNPF
+1247 
-1261 MSHIDVNRFY
+1261 
-1271 EVNPHL
+1271 
-1277 TDILVGADNQYK
+1277 
-1289 HLEYKE
+1289 
-1295 ASTGVIATSD
+1295 
-1305 VIAPMQS
+1305 
-1312 FLVRQKGDAPSCTIT
+1312 
-1327 FTEDML
+1327 
-1333 VSAPHTELTSS
+1333 
-1344 PEDAPNEENTIS
+1344 
-1356 ITASA
+1356 
-1361 SDTRSS
+1361 
-1367 AMIRFSASASDN
+1367 
-1379 YREREDAEILIENE
+1379 
-1393 TPPAVAIFTTV
+1393 
-1404 EDRAL
+1404 
-1409 DIQQRA
+1409 
-1415 NGGEIPLGMY
+1415 
-1425 LPKPEDVTLRIAVP
+1425 
-1439 DEYSGWMVEDVE
+1439 
-1451 TNRRYPLMP
+1451 
-1460 GEETEIHVG
+1460 
-1469 RLTTNVGRFYLK
+1469 
-1481 GQSATGNETITAT
+1481 
-1494 QPRLYC
+1494 
-1500 YREAGSHTLVVRSG
+1500 
-1514 SEMMTRCE
+1514 
-1522 VYGMDGRLRHIGQ
+1522 
-1535 FETDEYRFP
+1535 
-1544 AQEGVQIVK
+1544 
-1553 AYFKDGITSTVKVF
+1553 

>member
-1 MKKVYTYLREI
+1 MKKIYTYLREI
-12 SLIIALLVLATSAG
+12 SLIIALLVLATAAG
-26 WGQDYTDADG
+26 WGQDGYDPETG
-36 KIHITNPRFPR
+36 KPILGPELNRR
-47 KAMVRPDC
+47 ALVRPNC
-55 LVNTM
+55 IVNT
-60 INVITVLEDQA
+60 LWEDLSILGGTKDLNNLLDDNLTNYVEIGGLA
-71 ELSNLVDRELDNYT
+71 EIDVQKEL
-85 ETKSVA
+85 
-91 NISLLTD
+91 I
-98 PVVRVKDRKHYYPA
+98 RVKDIRNYYRK
-112 GTKAG
+112 GTTVG
-117 FCIRGT
+117 FCIEASG
-123 GEEGAVLSVDLLKT
+123 GLLNLDVLKI
-137 FFIIFYKDGKK
+137 FNIMFYKDGKL
-148 VGSAPVNQAGSSDL
+148 VGSSETDSGETGGGL
-162 LRLDVIQLEGSE
+162 LDVGLIQLPSN
-174 EARTYLEAEA
+174 AVSMLAVKA
-184 PKDIKEFDE
+184 PEDLDTEYFDE
-193 IALMIG
+193 IALCVG
-199 GAEVGALSLSGF
+199 G
-211 KICYAFVGDAQ
+211 
-222 EHILTNYEEG
+222 
-232 NCPEFL
+232 
-238 KGITS
+238 
-243 VEEKRDTW
+243 
-251 YEGLPIDLGYYVIST
+251 
-266 PGIEGTEGKLIDNDK
+266 
-281 ESALEFFTLLSVD
+281 LSVD
-294 LLGVGGPNPGVYCE
+294 ISSVRIRYAFAGDVQTYTLTENNAGSEDKVLGKTLGITDISNIGMVWDDDAKRGANFINSSLDDYLEAFDAVGSSVTIQWDKE
-308 GELFPAG
+308 FPKG
-315 TEVGFEY
+315 TEVGFNY
-322 DAGGLLGLGI
+322 RRMGLLAADMGPVGRITLYKDGVKTSDEVFLD
-332 ARGSTIVVQ
+332 A
-341 QVEYESTWLGENKKV
+341 
-356 IAEEEI
+356 
-362 DLASSVLGLGLL
+362 SVLSLGL
-374 EGIDGSGTKTKVS
+374 
-387 VIPTIPFNE
+387 F
-396 VHLKINPGVGA
+396 
-407 SLIKTRSF
+407 
-415 YYAYV
+415 
-420 CEPTVLPE
+420 
-428 EDSSI
+428 EDRNHTSSI
-433 EGISM
+433 IATESFNGAKFEFFGGIKLTGTHYYYGFINEAPIIPSEDRLEVGM
-438 DASIVENTF
+438 DATICLNETTY
-447 YLRPQG
+447 YLRPQS
-453 DWTFLKASETLDGDP
+453 DNWKLDKVTNDKEGEDVFEDSSSIIE
-468 LQNVNV
+468 NVN
-474 TFSNGTDTK
+474 FNPGADAE
-483 GNPVTIVSGLDEVAY
+483 GNPVTIVSGLEENAY
-498 YTFSLTTSDGKS
+498 YHFSVVEDGKKGS
-510 GTVTLNHGVKTP
+510 LILNHGVKTT
-522 SQCNIPLQDDEYE
+522 SSCNVAIDTKDYE
-535 LGTDRHLDGGISIL
+535 IGSSVDLNGGISIL
-549 EGIKN
+549 GGVKDK
-554 QENVIDGDNNTYAEY
+554 ENIVDGNNDTYAECT
-569 MAGINLLSNKH
+569 AGIELIGNQH
-580 IIGVRKKSGGKIS
+580 IIGVKKKSGTIS
-593 DGTDK
+593 DGTEDK
-598 RIGFLVEVEDQV
+598 RIGFLVEIEDKL
-610 LDVKALSFF
+610 LDLSALNFF
-619 RFQLFNNGQPID
+619 RIQLFNEGEPIRD
-631 SKDYVADDWN
+631 LEGKYVVKDWN
-641 VISAGLIG
+641 IVSAGLIG
-649 TSTASKARLGVTIPG
+649 SENASKTRLGVTVPAGIQ
-664 DVEFD
+664 FD
-669 EFALYT
+669 EFALYS
-675 AGILELHLS
+675 AGIASVRLS
-684 SPLRIYSAFVEEA
+684 TMRIYSAFVEDA
-697 EWDCDN
+697 AASCDN
-703 PLGCDVVYAGEKSE
+703 PLACDVVYAGEE
-717 AHINYNETH
+717 GMMDNAYIDYEMTN
-726 LPQGISI
+726 LPEGVSALT
-733 GSGMTGLENLI
+733 SMTGLENLV
-744 SGEEFDPKEKDKC
+744 SGKFDPNSSDNEY
-757 VQFFGTLNAIGST
+757 VQYIGTLNVLSNPS
-770 VIAVDF
+770 IAVNF
-776 GAVMSKTHQ
+776 GRIMDKTHQ
-785 VGFVID
+785 AGFVVD
-791 KETYL
+791 KQTFL
-796 LNADVISGV
+796 LNASVISGT
-805 VISTYLNGI
+805 VISTYLKGVKQ
-814 PTGDEYSSWSVLGAN
+814 ESSSNWSVVDAN

-839 KFTPTQA
+839 MFTPTMA
-846 YDEARIEFPA
+846 YDEVRLEFPA
-856 VASFLSSIK
+856 LVEIFSTIK
-865 IYSVFTL
+865 IYSVFIR
-872 NDSDGDGIPDCKD
+872 NDLDGDGIPDCMD
-885 PETSVGGLSD
+885 PDCCSGGLSAMS
-895 ISVSP
+895 ISP
-900 EDICVGDGEIILSA
+900 KDICLGDKMVFSVLPDFREESRDYIMTITNSNTNGSELIVNPFTIPSGNVYQYEIMSGQEGGLKVAGEYVLEIKENESSA
-914 LPNYNGEKEYIFK
+914 SL
-927 IKNGADEKIEKKVS
+927 A
-941 ISGGSIY
+941 
-948 QDVILTEE
+948 
-956 ETKQYGAG
+956 
-964 QYTLD
+964 
-969 VIVSDGTTET
+969 
-979 TIRTLN
+979 TLN

-993 KWIPTEP
+993 TWNDNISASET

-1005 EWTNWSDGSPW
+1005 EWTNWTEGSPW

-1177 NNEEGDKNGVYKFR
+1177 NNEEGDGNGVYKFR

-1207 SVGLSESIERNK
+1207 SVGLSESIKRNK

-1233 VTFPYIMRFTNDQM
+1233 VTFPYVMRFTNDQM

-1312 FLVRQKGDAPSCTIT
+1312 FLVRQEGDAPSCTIT
-1327 FTEDML
+1327 FTEEML
-1333 VSAPHTELTSS
+1333 VSAPKIKLTSS
-1344 PEDAPNEENTIS
+1344 PEEAPTIEKNTIS

-1393 TPPAVAIFTTV
+1393 TPPAVAIFTTA

-1494 QPRLYC
+1494 QPKLYC

-1544 AQEGVQIVK
+1544 AQKGVQIVK